1 MDEQELEKHLKNALS
16 RQEAPAWFEARVMNA
31 VNANRQAAPVRL
43 PRPWWQWAAG
53 MAMAGLAVIG
63 VGMQWSHHVAEE
75 RMKQVRFEIR
85 QNEAGQAA
93 KAQLQLALRVTS
105 TKLVEIQRRV
115 AEAQQDN

>member
-1 MDEQELEKHLKNALS
+1 MDEQELEKHLKSALS
-16 RQEAPAWFEARVMNA
+16 REEAPAWFEARVMNA
-31 VNANRQAAPVRL
+31 VNANRQAAPVGS
-43 PRPWWQWAAG
+43 PRSWWQWVAG
-53 MAMAGLAVIG
+53 MAIAGLAVIG
-63 VGMQWSHHVAEE
+63 VGAEWSHHVAEE
-75 RMKQVRFEIR
+75 RMKEARFEME